1 MEWQGKGENRGTEKY
16 GEKKGWRREGHGG
29 QDIGRGRDVG
39 RRMMGR
45 KKMRVE
51 RNIGRERDG
60 GGRAM
65 EEKGTYEEGRTLRER
80 DIGKGIF
87 EKEVLKLKSI

>member
-1 MEWQGKGENRGTEKY
+1 
-16 GEKKGWRREGHGG
+16 
-29 QDIGRGRDVG
+29 
-39 RRMMGR
+39 MG
-45 KKMRVE
+45 VE

-60 GGRAM
+60 GRRAM